1 MAVDTSRLPI
11 GQKIRLP
18 GHFDQAVIL
27 EGARGLGK
35 GFEFRVRLPDGSLDE
50 TVVSEDEAQ
59 ALIGEEVRDTGA
71 PVGPASAPERRPGD
85 IEPDPLRQPPE
96 SFAPDLRD
104 GLFLVPKLSVL
115 HDDAAG
121 GSGR

>member
-1 MAVDTSRLPI
+1 LSVTPDDVRGIAALAHLVLPDDE
-11 GQKIRLP
+11 IRRMTRELN
-18 GHFDQAVIL
+18 AIL
-27 EGARGLGK
+27 EHVAA
-35 GFEFRVRLPDGSLDE
+35 LP
-50 TVVSEDEAQ
+50 A
-59 ALIGEEVRDTGA
+59 AEEVRDTGA

-115 HDDAAG
+115 HDDPAG